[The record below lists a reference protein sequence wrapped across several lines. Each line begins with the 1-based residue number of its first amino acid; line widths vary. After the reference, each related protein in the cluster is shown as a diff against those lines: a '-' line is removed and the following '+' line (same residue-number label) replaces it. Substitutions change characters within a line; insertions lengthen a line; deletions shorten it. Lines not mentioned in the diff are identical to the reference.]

1 MKSLR
6 LRLVL
11 LTTAAVAV
19 VWLVTAVFTWRSAL
33 HEIEELLNHPPA
45 TARHMQ
51 KERAELAGE
60 IAKHLLLPMLYALPG
75 LALVLVVAVGFS
87 LRPLRRLT
95 DDLATRAPDRLT
107 PIASADTPREIVP
120 LILRLNA
127 LFAEIDRA
135 LENER
140 RFTADAS
147 HELRTPLAA
156 LKAQAQVA
164 LAATESAERQHALE
178 QIILGC
184 DRATHLVAQLLT
196 LARLDAG
203 TPHPMQNV
211 ALRQIAEEVLAMS
224 AGDAIARHCELV
236 LGDGDAR
243 VRGDALLLEVLLRN
257 LVDNSLRHGGATR
270 VEVSIVQEDAR
281 AVLTV
286 VDNGCGIAADQRK
299 RVQQRFY
306 RGASAGSC
314 SSAGSGL
321 GLSIVRR
328 IVDLHSGTLDIG
340 SPAAGN
346 GVLLRLFLP
355 LAATA
360 ANVARADRVR
370 TADH

>member
-95 DDLATRAPDRLT
+95 DDLATRAPTRLT
-107 PIASADTPREIVP
+107 PIADTDTPREIVP
-120 LILRLNA
+120 LIRRLNA
-127 LFAEIDRA
+127 LFGEIDRA

-164 LAATESAERQHALE
+164 LAAADGSERRHALE
-178 QIILGC
+178 QIVLGC
-184 DRATHLVAQLLT
+184 DRASHLVTQLLT

-203 TPHPMQNV
+203 GGTATQAL
-211 ALRQIAEEVLAMS
+211 ALRPIAEEVLAGA
-224 AGDAIARHCELV
+224 AGEAIAGACELV
-236 LGDGDAR
+236 LGEGDAR
-243 VRGDALLLEVLLRN
+243 VKGDPALLRALLRN
-257 LVDNSLRHGGATR
+257 LVDNALRHAGATQI
-270 VEVSIVQEDAR
+270 ELAITESGTR
-281 AVLTV
+281 AALTV
-286 VDNGCGIAADQRK
+286 TDNGRGIAADERD
-299 RVQQRFY
+299 RVMQRFY
-306 RGASAGSC
+306 RIASAD
-314 SSAGSGL
+314 SSASLGSGL
-321 GLSIVRR
+321 GLSIVKR
-328 IVDLHSGTLDIG
+328 IVELHGGQMQIG
-340 SPAAGN
+340 DGPHGRGLAVRVN
-346 GVLLRLFLP
+346 LP
-355 LAATA
+355 LAT
-360 ANVARADRVR
+360 DK
-370 TADH
+370 